1 MGGFSLSED
10 TYGGEYEMPDGTR
23 VYVSSDQPSE
33 ASEEMPHAGGIKPNN
48 QPSPAPAGNTQGIIV
63 PQTAPEASGAG
74 NSAPTP
80 EPTEEEEGWWGSWG
94 SALVHGT
101 LDVVGLI
108 PVVGEVADGVNA
120 VLYLAEGKKA
130 EAVISMLAMAPFG
143 GQAATVAKLGM
154 KGAEATKAAG
164 KATAEAGAKAT
175 REGAESGAEQAS
187 KRATTGKDGGH
198 VDGPKKQGDNEG
210 KAGEVPNS
218 RVSTGPTRASVQSQL
233 DNLPSGQGAG
243 YHVRQNADGNFSVV
257 RSDAGQS
264 SPLKV
269 TDEGHLYSPV
279 SFGSGRGRL
288 GNAQTR
294 AQNQAVA
301 DELSSRGWDVTNIG
315 RTEEYIPGAQGGT
328 QGSVWIDITAEKTI
342 GGNQR
347 TLRVQTVDTLSDGL
361 TPTQRELDN
370 AARARELL
378 RSRGQNPH
386 ILLVPKSP

>member
-33 ASEEMPHAGGIKPNN
+33 ASEDMPHAGGIKPNN

-175 REGAESGAEQAS
+175 REGAEAGAEQAS
-187 KRATTGKDGGH
+187 KRTTRGKDGGH
-198 VDGPKKQGDNEG
+198 VNGPKIKKKRRPNKPRQPRTYEKKVENPDGSTTYTLKTKEG
-210 KAGEVPNS
+210 EVFDVTYKDGYPDFSKYKYEGGKGLPEVEIDVTGKNPIDFRQANIKAGFGKGSYSHPKDF
-218 RVSTGPTRASVQSQL
+218 TWHH
-233 DNLPSGQGAG
+233 DLPSGKMQLIRKDIHG
-243 YHVRQNADGNFSVV
+243 
-257 RSDAGQS
+257 S
-264 SPLKV
+264 SPH
-269 TDEGHLYSPV
+269 T
-279 SFGSGRGRL
+279 GS
-288 GNAQTR
+288 A
-294 AQNQAVA
+294 
-301 DELSSRGWDVTNIG
+301 S
-315 RTEEYIPGAQGGT
+315 
-328 QGSVWIDITAEKTI
+328 
-342 GGNQR
+342 
-347 TLRVQTVDTLSDGL
+347 
-361 TPTQRELDN
+361 
-370 AARARELL
+370 AARNGVL
-378 RSRGQNPH
+378 
-386 ILLVPKSP
+386 